1 MKVLIADSLSN
12 NFIEKLKNLGLEV
25 SDFSS
30 VPKEELINRVKG
42 YDFMFVRS
50 ATKVQKDLIERMDNM
65 KLIIRGGVGLD
76 NIDVSY
82 AEKKGIKV
90 VNTPAA
96 ASISVAELVLAHIFS
111 LSRNIIRGTTG
122 VREGKWE
129 KGTLAG
135 VELYGKTLG
144 VIGLGRI
151 GKELAKRAEGLGMK
165 VIGHDPYIKVEN
177 IKMIG
182 FDDLLRNS
190 DYISIHTSLTEETRH
205 MIGEKEFSK
214 MKPGAILI
222 NCARGGIIDE
232 KALLEALKNSKI
244 AGAGLD
250 VFEIEPPKISELMSL
265 SNVTFTPHLGASTK
279 EAKDRIG
286 DEVVKIIS
294 EAITP
299 P

>member
-1 MKVLIADSLSN
+1 MKVLVADSVQKSA
-12 NFIEKLKNLGLEV
+12 IEKLQKLGLEV

-30 VPKEELINRVKG
+30 LPKEELIEKVAG
-42 YDFMFVRS
+42 HDFMVVRS
-50 ATKVQKDLIERMDNM
+50 ATKVQKEMIDMMDQM

-82 AEKKGIKV
+82 AEKKRIKV

-96 ASISVAELVLAHIFS
+96 FSISVAELALAHMFA
-111 LSRNIIRGTTG
+111 LSRNIVRGTTG
-122 VREGKWE
+122 IKEGKWE

-144 VIGLGRI
+144 IIGLGRI
-151 GKELAKRAEGLGMK
+151 GKELAKRAMALGMK
-165 VIGHDPYIKVEN
+165 VIGYDPYAQLEDMEMVP
-177 IKMIG
+177 
-182 FDDLLRNS
+182 FDELLRNS
-190 DYISIHTSLTEETRH
+190 DYISIHTPLTEETRYL
-205 MIGEKEFSK
+205 IGEKEFSK
-214 MKPGAILI
+214 MKPSVILI

-232 KALLEALKNSKI
+232 KALLEALKSSKI

-250 VFEIEPPKISELMSL
+250 VFEAEPPKVSELMAL

-279 EAKDRIG
+279 EAQERVG